1 MCRHTCH
8 RHAAQR
14 GEQTKPHN
22 NKNEKTEREDAM
34 CVARCSV
41 CTVLR
46 FDQVDSQKKR
56 QKGCCC
62 SRLLVKIELSY
73 LCAGFGVAPLWS
85 ARAGARH
92 TGAAAPAYQASR
104 LQYKTRQ
111 DKTRYKIQDTRYKI
125 QDTRYKIQDKTR
137 YDTTSTTFKPSS
149 RLAIGLLRSLFCV
162 VCPKHAPRTL
172 GKR

>member
-1 MCRHTCH
+1 MQKHTVSPP
-8 RHAAQR
+8 RVR
-14 GEQTKPHN
+14 SG
-22 NKNEKTEREDAM
+22 

-62 SRLLVKIELSY
+62 SRLLKSNCHI
-73 LCAGFGVAPLWS
+73 CALVSGSHRFCPRQRVRAIPEQQLQHIRPVACN
-85 ARAGARH
+85 
-92 TGAAAPAYQASR
+92 
-104 LQYKTRQ
+104 TRQ
-111 DKTRYKIQDTRYKI
+111 DKTRQDTRYKI